1 MSNATMKPIP
11 AILVGGREVRHLR
24 VPKQIL
30 PFGET
35 TVLGRTVQAYLDA
48 GVSDV
53 ILVLG
58 YKADLIEST
67 LGPLPPKVRIVKNP
81 LFDEGMGSFLRTG
94 VRELPA
100 GAEAFCL
107 GLGDQPILPAELI
120 RELAAAYVES
130 GKKILVPVYQGSL
143 GLPAILHAS
152 MAEEI
157 LSLPVKGELWDLIL
171 RHADDL
177 ADHPTGY
184 TAVLRSI
191 EDQDDYHEMLRLAG
205 LPVPEYHPEPAEPEE
220 TEETGATEE
229 SGATEA
235 TGAAE
240 DPIEPVET
248 PSEPGRAEE

>member
-1 MSNATMKPIP
+1 MSNATMNPIP

-48 GVSDV
+48 GVSEV

-67 LGPLPPKVRIVKNP
+67 LGPLPAKVRIVRNP
-81 LFDEGMGSFLRTG
+81 LFDEGMGSFLRVG

-100 GAEAFCL
+100 GAGAFCV
-107 GLGDQPILPAELI
+107 GLGDQPILPPDLI
-120 RELAAAYVES
+120 RELANAFFES
-130 GKKILVPVYQGSL
+130 GKKILVPAYQGSL
-143 GLPAILHAS
+143 GLPAILHRS

-157 LSLPVKGELWDLIL
+157 LNLPVRGELWDLIV
-171 RHADDL
+171 RHGDEL
-177 ADHPTGY
+177 VDHPTGY

-205 LPVPEYHPEPAEPEE
+205 LPIPEVQPEPAEEPEQE
-220 TEETGATEE
+220 PEQEPKQEPE
-229 SGATEA
+229 Q
-235 TGAAE
+235 
-240 DPIEPVET
+240 EPVEAS
-248 PSEPGRAEE
+248 PPAVQPEE

>member
-1 MSNATMKPIP
+1 MSNGTMNPIP

-35 TVLGRTVQAYLDA
+35 TVLGRTVQAYLEA
-48 GVSDV
+48 GVSEV

-81 LFDEGMGSFLRTG
+81 LFDEGMGSFLRAG

-100 GAEAFCL
+100 GARAFCL

-120 RELAAAYVES
+120 RELASAFAES
-130 GKKILVPVYQGSL
+130 GKKILVPVHQRSL
-143 GLPAILHAS
+143 GLPAFLHAS
-152 MAEEI
+152 LADEI
-157 LSLPVKGELWDLIL
+157 LNLPVRGELWDLIV
-171 RHADDL
+171 RHGDDL
-177 ADHPTGY
+177 VDHPTGY

-191 EDQDDYHEMLRLAG
+191 EDQDDYHEMLRIAG
-205 LPVPEYHPEPAEPEE
+205 LPIPEIQHEPEPEMEPEAEREPAMSPAQGQEQEPAEVPAAPTPPEE
-220 TEETGATEE
+220 
-229 SGATEA
+229 
-235 TGAAE
+235 
-240 DPIEPVET
+240 
-248 PSEPGRAEE
+248 